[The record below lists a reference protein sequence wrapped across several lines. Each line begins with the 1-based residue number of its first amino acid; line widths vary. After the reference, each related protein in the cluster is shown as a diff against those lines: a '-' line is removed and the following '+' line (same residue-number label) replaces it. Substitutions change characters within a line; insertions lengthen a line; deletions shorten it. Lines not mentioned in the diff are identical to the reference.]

1 MSETESTSPAQAG
14 DTGTPAREPLSP
26 LAARVLGC
34 LLEKELST
42 PDVYPLS
49 LNSLVNACN
58 QKSNRAPVMEV
69 GSREVEAAIESLR
82 SHRLVSVVSE
92 ADARVTK
99 YRHTIVSLYPVLDTS
114 SRAILAELLLR
125 GPQTT
130 AELRMRAERMT
141 AIPDTE
147 GTETM
152 LTVLSDTASGS
163 LVRKLPR
170 QSGKKE
176 ARWAQLLTGEP
187 DLEEASPGSATEP
200 LKVYL
205 SVPPEITER
214 LASLEAE
221 VSALR
226 GELKALRAEL
236 GA

>member
-1 MSETESTSPAQAG
+1 MSEAESSAPAG
-14 DTGTPAREPLSP
+14 NNDVPAREPLSL

-58 QKSNRAPVMEV
+58 QKSNRAPVMEA
-69 GSREVEAAIESLR
+69 SAREVEAAIETLR
-82 SHRLVSVVSE
+82 SHRLASVVSE

-99 YRHTIVSLYPVLDTS
+99 YRHTVTTLYPILDTQY
-114 SRAILAELLLR
+114 RAILAELLLR

-130 AELRMRAERMT
+130 AELRMRAERM
-141 AIPDTE
+141 APLPDME
-147 GTETM
+147 GTDTM
-152 LTVLSDTASGS
+152 LAALSDTASGS

-170 QSGKKE
+170 QAGKKE
-176 ARWAQLLTGEP
+176 ARWSQLLTGEP
-187 DLEEASPGSATEP
+187 DTEETSLGSAREP
-200 LKVYL
+200 MKVYL
-205 SVPPEITER
+205 TVPPEITNR

-221 VSALR
+221 VSTLR
-226 GELKALRAEL
+226 EELKALRAEL